1 MEAEEEA
8 VFRQMFAALVSL
20 RDRLRNQS
28 PRSASILIEQAN
40 DAMDAAKRLPER
52 EEVKA

>member
-1 MEAEEEA
+1 
-8 VFRQMFAALVSL
+8 
-20 RDRLRNQS
+20 
-28 PRSASILIEQAN
+28 ILIEQAN